1 MKTLYLLRHAEAE
14 ASGGFADNDH
24 GRLLSARGR
33 IEARAVG
40 DYMKTNGLTPDLVM
54 GSDSLR
60 TVSTARQVI
69 EGIFGN
75 EKSPV
80 KTHFDRALYLA
91 PADALL
97 AHIHAVAANVSQ
109 LLIVAHNPGLSELA
123 AYLDA
128 DGADEMQGFPPA
140 TLAVYRTA
148 AADWALAA
156 PDNTQMTGFFTP
168 NIA

>member
-14 ASGGFADNDH
+14 ASSGFADNDH

-40 DYMKTNGLTPDLVM
+40 DYMKTNGLQPDLIL
-54 GSDSLR
+54 GSDSIR
-60 TVSTARQVI
+60 TVSTGRLAM

-80 KTHFDRALYLA
+80 KVQYDRKLYLA

-97 AHIHAVAANVSQ
+97 AHIHAVPAAVSQ
-109 LLIVAHNPGLSELA
+109 LLLVGHNPGLAELA
-123 AYLDA
+123 VYLDIESA
-128 DGADEMQGFPPA
+128 FDLEGFAPA
-140 TLAVYRTA
+140 TLAVYHMA
-148 AADWALAA
+148 ADDWALIA
-156 PDNTQMTGFFTP
+156 PDNTNMKTFFTP
-168 NIA
+168 NVG